1 MVRTDRTQRRR
12 LDPGERRERILAAAT
27 DAFAVAP
34 YDEVSV
40 AAIAAQAEAS
50 EPLVYRYFTGKADL
64 YAQIVMR
71 AIADLLGR
79 QAAALDALPG
89 GVPVRD
95 RVRTTTLVYLDH
107 VAAHPRGWASP
118 LHRPGSEPEQAAT
131 IRREARR
138 DYVERLRELLAP
150 ATTVRHEFALWGFF
164 GFLDAACLCWVER
177 GCPGDERE
185 SLADTAL
192 GALEGALGDWAA

>member
-1 MVRTDRTQRRR
+1 MVRTDRTPRRR
-12 LDPGERRERILAAAT
+12 LDPGERRERILAAAA
-27 DAFAVAP
+27 DAFAVTP

-40 AAIAAQAEAS
+40 AAIAAQADAS

-64 YAQIVMR
+64 YTQIVTL
-71 AIADLLGR
+71 AIADLLAR
-79 QAAALDALPG
+79 QAAALDALPD

-118 LHRPGSEPEQAAT
+118 LHRPGSEPEQAAA

-138 DYVERLRELLAP
+138 DYVERLRGLLSP
-150 ATTVRHEFALWGFF
+150 ATSARHEFALWGFF

-177 GCPGDERE
+177 GCPDDERE
-185 SLADTAL
+185 SLADAAL

>member
-1 MVRTDRTQRRR
+1 MVRTDRSPRRR
-12 LDPGERRERILAAAT
+12 LDPTERRQRILAAAT
-27 DAFAVAP
+27 DAFAASP

-40 AAIAAQAEAS
+40 AAVAAQAEAS

-64 YAQIVMR
+64 YAQIVAL
-71 AIADLLGR
+71 AIADLLAR
-79 QAAALDALPG
+79 QSAALDALPD

-118 LHRPGSEPEQAAT
+118 LYRGSEPEQAAT

-138 DYVERLRELLAP
+138 DYVERLRALLAP
-150 ATTVRHEFALWGFF
+150 ATSPRHEFALWGFF

-177 GCPGDERE
+177 GCPVDERD
-185 SLADTAL
+185 SLVDAGL

>member
-1 MVRTDRTQRRR
+1 MVRTDRAPRRR
-12 LDPGERRERILAAAT
+12 LDPSERRERILAAAT
-27 DAFAVAP
+27 DAFAATP

-64 YAQIVMR
+64 YAQIVTL
-71 AIADLLGR
+71 AIADLLAR
-79 QAAALDALPG
+79 QAAALDALPD

-95 RVRTTTLVYLDH
+95 RVRTST
-107 VAAHPRGWASP
+107 
-118 LHRPGSEPEQAAT
+118 LHRPGSEPERVST
-131 IRREARR
+131 LRREARR

-150 ATTVRHEFALWGFF
+150 TTAARHEFALWGFF
-164 GFLDAACLCWVER
+164 GVLDAACLCWVER
-177 GCPGDERE
+177 GCPDDERD
-185 SLADTAL
+185 SLVDAGL

>member
-1 MVRTDRTQRRR
+1 
-12 LDPGERRERILAAAT
+12 
-27 DAFAVAP
+27 
-34 YDEVSV
+34 VSV
-40 AAIAAQAEAS
+40 AAIAAQADAS
-50 EPLVYRYFTGKADL
+50 EPLVYRYFTGKSDL
-64 YAQIVMR
+64 YTQIVTL
-71 AIADLLGR
+71 AIADLLAR
-79 QAAALDALPG
+79 QAAALDALPD

-118 LHRPGSEPEQAAT
+118 LHRPGSEPEPAAA

-138 DYVERLRELLAP
+138 DYVERLRGLLSP
-150 ATTVRHEFALWGFF
+150 ATSARHEFALWGFF

-177 GCPGDERE
+177 GCPDDERE
-185 SLADTAL
+185 SLADAAL